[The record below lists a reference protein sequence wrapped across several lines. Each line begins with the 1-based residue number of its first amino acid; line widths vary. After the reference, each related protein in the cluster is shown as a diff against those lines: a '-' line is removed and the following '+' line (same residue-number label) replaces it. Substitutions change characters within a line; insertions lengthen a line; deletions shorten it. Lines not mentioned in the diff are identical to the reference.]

1 MNLEIIFEIAI
12 IMVSAA
18 ILGTIFLYLKQ
29 PIVVAYIF
37 IGFLL
42 GPSGLRLF
50 EEINYL
56 SEISHV
62 GVILLL
68 FLIGLNLQ
76 PNKLISLFKKTS
88 LLTITTSFLF
98 LIVTTLFSLL
108 LKFTISA
115 SLIIGLSMM
124 FSSTVIGL
132 KLVPTTTLHQ
142 KRTGEIMTGVLLIQD
157 LLAIIIILILSGG
170 KTDEPVVTFLLLFLK
185 FVFLT
190 GVLFIGVKWLI
201 IPLLNRFDKIQEYT
215 FITTLGWCL
224 FGAESAHLLGLSY
237 EIGAFTA
244 GISIASS
251 PIALAIAE
259 HLKPLREFFLILF
272 FFSIGAQ
279 LNLTV
284 NGIILITAILYGCF
298 MVLIKSF
305 IFNKSFK
312 ICGEK
317 KSASKEL
324 SVRLSQASEFSLLIV
339 VAAKSNNWIND
350 NEGVFIQIITLVTF
364 VISTYWTVLK
374 YPTPISNK
382 SNLLQD

>member
-29 PIVVAYIF
+29 PIVVAYIV

-42 GPSGLRLF
+42 GPSGFRLF

-284 NGIILITAILYGCF
+284 NGIILITAILYGCL

-305 IFNKSFK
+305 IFNKSFI

-364 VISTYWTVLK
+364 IISTYWTVLK